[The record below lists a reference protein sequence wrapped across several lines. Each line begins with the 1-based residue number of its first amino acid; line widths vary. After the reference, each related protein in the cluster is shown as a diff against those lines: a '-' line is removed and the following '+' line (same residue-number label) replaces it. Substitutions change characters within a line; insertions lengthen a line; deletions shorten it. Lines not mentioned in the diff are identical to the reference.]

1 MSIFHDP
8 RILVNRTLLS
18 LKRQKIFCDIT
29 IMGKEEGE
37 MQLITDIFT
46 TIYITNI
53 YVYLYLSRPCRV
65 TDEIIKMLMLL
76 AMMLTEIIL

>member
-1 MSIFHDP
+1 
-8 RILVNRTLLS
+8 
-18 LKRQKIFCDIT
+18 
-29 IMGKEEGE
+29 MGKEEGE